1 MYSINRSNS
10 TFKYTIRAKQARE
23 WPKTHR
29 ESKKKKLK
37 ILPVNG
43 IISAS
48 ELGRL
53 LLPLYYRSVF
63 LLSEDSIHSVSIYIV
78 LLKSLALSS
87 DKNVVSQST
96 LNQHQLPIQL
106 SLWATIQQLVEH
118 LKGNIYLCVKKESSI
133 VKKLR
138 V

>member
-29 ESKKKKLK
+29 ESKKKLK
-37 ILPVNG
+37 ILPG
-43 IISAS
+43 SI
-48 ELGRL
+48 GRL
-53 LLPLYYRSVF
+53 LSPLYYRSVF

-118 LKGNIYLCVKKESSI
+118 LKGNIYLCVKKESTI
-133 VKKLR
+133 VKKTESFNF
-138 V
+138 